1 MGKTFQ
7 AFILAAGLL
16 ATSAGC
22 ASCAMG
28 SAPSANVAYEAERG
42 ALAASADVPAAAEAP
57 PAIAKAGPSPAAAQ
71 PRKVIYSGRFRVV
84 VAEIDRALAA
94 VKALATDCG
103 GYMTRMTASSI
114 VIRVPAE
121 QFEATVEALADVGTV
136 IDKDITAQDVTEE
149 YEDLALRLR
158 NARALREK
166 LEQLLARAKDVKE
179 VLAVEKELARLREQT
194 ELLEGRLNR
203 LKNRVAYAT
212 LSVTFVKV
220 SGAPAEARPSLP
232 FRWLKTLGVERL
244 LGF

>member
-1 MGKTFQ
+1 MGKTFG
-7 AFILAAGLL
+7 AFILTAGLL

-22 ASCAMG
+22 ASYAMG
-28 SAPSANVAYEAERG
+28 RASGADFAADEAPSAMG
-42 ALAASADVPAAAEAP
+42 AADDVPAAGEAAPATAE
-57 PAIAKAGPSPAAAQ
+57 AGPSPAAVQ

-94 VKALATDCG
+94 VKALATDGG
-103 GYMTRMTASSI
+103 GYMARMTSSSI

-136 IDKDITAQDVTEE
+136 IDKDITAQDVTEQ